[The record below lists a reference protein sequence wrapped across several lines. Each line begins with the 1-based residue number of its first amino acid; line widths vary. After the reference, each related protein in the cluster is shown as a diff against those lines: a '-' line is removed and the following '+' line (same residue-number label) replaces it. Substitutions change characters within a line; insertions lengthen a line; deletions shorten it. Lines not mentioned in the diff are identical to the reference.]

1 REGQEFVRAD
11 FLRSAGPAFQGRVT
25 AVEVTAQHSGNPL
38 KQRGRRLRDPL
49 KERGPLPG
57 QLLGR
62 EPLYG
67 VVSVGEHLLGSM
79 SAQTSPDYGGP
90 GLGGGVSRP
99 GRVPVLPAIE
109 RISPSLGLGRPRHYG
124 G

>member
-1 REGQEFVRAD
+1 MRAD
-11 FLRSAGPAFQGRVT
+11 FLRSAGRALQGRVT
-25 AVEVTAQHSGNPL
+25 AVEVTAQHSGDPL

-57 QLLGR
+57 NLLGR

-67 VVSVGEHLLGSM
+67 LVSVGAHLLGSM
-79 SAQTSPDYGGP
+79 PAQASPDHGGP
-90 GLGGGVSRP
+90 GLGGGVSRL
-99 GRVPVLPAIE
+99 GRIPVLPAIE
-109 RISPSLGLGRPRHYG
+109 RISPSLGLGRPRHRG